1 MGTPVRL
8 PYRAAKERE
17 THQIRADVI
26 PHGQHYASNVHGWV
40 EEGATVYTDQLQ
52 GYRRLGDKFQHA
64 YVTHDHEYVRGEIHV
79 NGIEN
84 FWTLL
89 KRALKGTQTHTNP
102 EHLHRYVQERVSPT
116 TTASC
121 RT

>member
-1 MGTPVRL
+1 MH
-8 PYRAAKERE
+8 A
-17 THQIRADVI
+17 
-26 PHGQHYASNVHGWV
+26 WV

-64 YVTHDHEYVRGEIHV
+64 YVTHDHANTSVGEIHV

-102 EHLHRYVQERVSPT
+102 EHLHRYVQERVFAYNNCFVQDIDRDEAGHASDRW
-116 TTASC
+116 TADYC
-121 RT
+121 TPN